1 MLRREEQKTGEEVI
15 PEELKQRIALS
26 VDEELFWCAANLLQ
40 AEEHLLQTLYEA
52 PTPLIAQ
59 IGELI
64 AAIRSTRV
72 QIMKQLGISNPAG
85 QVWCLPPGTWIFT
98 ETGLKRIEEVRIGE
112 RVLSAFGGFTE
123 VVDTMK
129 RRHVGK
135 LIEIRTG
142 MTVPL
147 LITPEHPVLVVENVR
162 VRQGEPWREKYAGA
176 RISPVWKPAEEVT
189 DRDFMLIPKLAASL
203 PDFIDLAALSRR
215 NLKIIGDGWAVHATD
230 YNQNRFRS
238 LIDLDERFYELLG
251 LYLAE
256 GCIARHGFSANL
268 SLYFGAHEKLLAE
281 RAKKLFSEVFG
292 CGARIWRYKDCMRVD
307 VTNSTIADFFS
318 EFGSRS
324 EEKTILGGLIPYGD
338 LNRASALFKGLV
350 EGDGRVDYHL
360 PSIQFSTSSPS
371 LAGQVYLLLV
381 SVGATPRIRVAPPA
395 SSYSRKLGRIIRGR
409 HPSFCISVSGDNC
422 ELLGFEVRERESHKG
437 MRAVSTENFMM
448 IPIYGVEERSY
459 DGIVYN
465 LSTRDETYVT
475 LSGAVHNCASKHLIS
490 AAYRLM
496 EASEKS
502 ITQLHDPGLAK
513 QYSSMA
519 RRLLEILLI
528 GCRELIAE
536 LKAEKEGGEK

>member
-72 QIMKQLGISNPAG
+72 Q
-85 QVWCLPPGTWIFT
+85 WCLPPGTWIFT

-176 RISPVWKPAEEVT
+176 RISPT

-256 GCIARHGFSANL
+256 GCIAGHGFSANL
-268 SLYFGAHEKLLAE
+268 SLYFGAHEKLAWVLGQSLTLL
-281 RAKKLFSEVFG
+281 R
-292 CGARIWRYKDCMRVD
+292 GA
-307 VTNSTIADFFS
+307 
-318 EFGSRS
+318 
-324 EEKTILGGLIPYGD
+324 
-338 LNRASALFKGLV
+338 
-350 EGDGRVDYHL
+350 
-360 PSIQFSTSSPS
+360 
-371 LAGQVYLLLV
+371 
-381 SVGATPRIRVAPPA
+381 
-395 SSYSRKLGRIIRGR
+395 
-409 HPSFCISVSGDNC
+409 
-422 ELLGFEVRERESHKG
+422 
-437 MRAVSTENFMM
+437 
-448 IPIYGVEERSY
+448 
-459 DGIVYN
+459 
-465 LSTRDETYVT
+465 
-475 LSGAVHNCASKHLIS
+475 
-490 AAYRLM
+490 
-496 EASEKS
+496 
-502 ITQLHDPGLAK
+502 
-513 QYSSMA
+513 
-519 RRLLEILLI
+519 
-528 GCRELIAE
+528 
-536 LKAEKEGGEK
+536 